1 MPSLQFGQEHA
12 TRRSRRAFAS
22 VSSSQLCAV
31 HVVAVTFCDTRVTM
45 LPPSTY
51 ANGAPSCM
59 SLEATEPPFFTSDH
73 LG

>member
-31 HVVAVTFCDTRVTM
+31 HVVAVTFCETKVTM

-51 ANGAPSCM
+51 ANADPSPI
-59 SLEATEPPFFTSDH
+59 SLDVIEAPFFTTDH
-73 LG
+73 LV